1 MIDYGV
7 SLNTMNVKLIIL
19 IIVSQAT
26 LLNCG
31 QKNSTMNIDNIKH
44 FQKNVNYPYSAS
56 IERAKVIQDNM
67 NTLKKG
73 MMKKQ
78 VIELLTAP
86 DEVNYTYKS
95 IKSISKNN
103 IVGFSLVYILR
114 RNKETG
120 SENEKGE
127 KLLRIH
133 FNDSGK
139 LIWAY
144 SIDIDE
150 FKAIEKE

>member
-1 MIDYGV
+1 MG
-7 SLNTMNVKLIIL
+7 K
-19 IIVSQAT
+19 
-26 LLNCG
+26 
-31 QKNSTMNIDNIKH
+31 KNSTMNIDNIKH
-44 FQKNVNYPYSAS
+44 FQENVNYPYSAS

-73 MMKKQ
+73 MIKKQ
-78 VIELLTAP
+78 VIELLSAP
-86 DEVNYTYKS
+86 DEANYTYKS
-95 IKSISKNN
+95 IKSVSENN
-103 IVGFSLVYILR
+103 IIGFSLVYILR

-133 FNDSGK
+133 FDDSGK